1 MVINKEKTN
10 IMMFNKS
17 RKWSFPPEVSFK
29 DGTELAC
36 ISETKLVGVIVT
48 DDLHWEKNTQYICKK
63 ARKKIWLLRRMKQLN
78 LSHVQMFDV
87 YCKEIRSILEMCVP
101 VWHSSLTKR
110 QSTLIERIQ
119 KVSFRIILDNQY
131 RTYDNALKLLK
142 TETLENRRTS
152 LCHRFA
158 MKNMESEHSFFER
171 TDRQIQTRSKT
182 KVKEFAS
189 NTQRFAKS
197 SLPYLARLINSS

>member
-1 MVINKEKTN
+1 
-10 IMMFNKS
+10 
-17 RKWSFPPEVSFK
+17 
-29 DGTELAC
+29 
-36 ISETKLVGVIVT
+36 
-48 DDLHWEKNTQYICKK
+48 
-63 ARKKIWLLRRMKQLN
+63 
-78 LSHVQMFDV
+78 
-87 YCKEIRSILEMCVP
+87 MCVS

-131 RTYDNALKLLK
+131 RTYENALKLFK

-171 TDRQIQTRSKT
+171 TDKQIQTRSKM

-197 SLPYLARLINSS
+197 SLPYLARLINSSWVDLSRCLYPVDYGYCAYLAVRMAVAFIAIYVLYLTTCKLSANK